1 VAGKVRKKNVVEKVW
16 KKNRSRKS
24 VVEKPQQKKCG
35 SEFAVAKPWQWICR
49 TKTVATEHY
58 KKKKKAWFSY
68 V

>member
-1 VAGKVRKKNVVEKVW
+1 VAGKVRKKNAVEKVW

-35 SEFAVAKPWQWICR
+35 SEFAVAKPWQWIRR
-49 TKTVATEHY
+49 TKTAATEHY
-58 KKKKKAWFSY
+58 KKKKKVWFSY